1 MVTLEQAK
9 QEFIS
14 AWGGLGSNWGINKT
28 MAQIH
33 ALLMVSDAPVSTEE
47 VMEKLGIS
55 RGNANINMRAL
66 VDWNLISRTAVRG
79 ERREFFVAEKDIW
92 RVATR
97 IADERRKRELEPIL
111 KTLEQISSMEIKNE
125 DPKGVKNFRNFINDL
140 RDFAQKVD
148 KLFNTLKK
156 SDNNWFTGT
165 LLKLF
170 K

>member
-1 MVTLEQAK
+1 MTLEEAK

-14 AWGGLGSNWGINKT
+14 AWGGLGSSWGINKT

-33 ALLMVSDAPVSTEE
+33 AFLMVSDAPVSTED

-66 VDWNLISRTAVRG
+66 VDWNLIGRTAVKG
-79 ERREFFVAEKDIW
+79 ERKEFFVAEKDIW

-111 KTLEQISSMEIKNE
+111 KTLEYISSVEIKND
-125 DPKGVKNFRNFINDL
+125 DPKAVKSFRFFINDL

-148 KLFNTLKK
+148 RLFNTLKK
-156 SDNNWFTGT
+156 SDSNWFTGT